1 MAHFDAILIP
11 GGGLT
16 RTGELTPFVQARL
29 DRALTHSADLYIPLS
44 AGTPHT
50 PPPLDN
56 LGYPIFE
63 SIPAAQY
70 LHAGG
75 IPAERIVVEACSY
88 DTIGNAFF
96 ARTVHT
102 DPRGLRRLLI
112 VNSEFHMPRTEAIFA
127 WIFGAEG
134 NTGTAPYEL
143 TFETTPNTGISPDAL
158 AARAA
163 REQASL
169 TEVKRIAAELRT
181 LAEIH
186 GWVFTQHAAYAWS
199 RRDESY
205 IPATGSILESYGG
218 AR

>member
-16 RTGELTPFVQARL
+16 STGELTPFVKARL
-29 DRALTHSADLYIPLS
+29 DRTIEHSADLYIPLS
-44 AGTPHT
+44 AGTPHC
-50 PPPLDN
+50 PPPLDS

-63 SIPAAQY
+63 AIPAAQY
-70 LHAGG
+70 LHARG
-75 IPAERIVVEACSY
+75 IAAERIAVETCSY
-88 DTIGNAFF
+88 DTIGNAYF

-112 VNSEFHMPRTEAIFA
+112 VNSEFHMPRTEAIFR

-134 NTGTAPYEL
+134 NAGAAYEL
-143 TFETTPNTGISPDAL
+143 TFEATPNAGLSQESL
-158 AARAA
+158 AARAV
-163 REQASL
+163 REAASL
-169 TEVKRIAAELRT
+169 AEVRRLASELRT

-186 GWVFTQHAAYAWS
+186 RWMFTEHAAYAWALHS
-199 RRDESY
+199 ESY
-205 IPATGSILESYGG
+205 RPANGPLLESYGG